1 VRTVFTGEGCLTD
14 ASRLLADLDETWSDK
29 ELDERSDISDITDDA
44 MANYDDGDPGDG
56 AGKTD
61 WFEHR
66 RNLVSA
72 EHPDGWTKLRA
83 PRCGLM
89 RQPGGAGTGPMQ
101 HLIATGAP
109 NSDKMPV

>member
-1 VRTVFTGEGCLTD
+1 MDVAHEVGHVLLVNGSHLHGKEPQQCDTVFTGEGCLSD

-29 ELDERSDISDITDDA
+29 GLDERSDINDITDDR

-72 EHPDGWTKLRA
+72 EHLDGWTKLRA
-83 PRCGLM
+83 LA
-89 RQPGGAGTGPMQ
+89 AG
-101 HLIATGAP
+101 
-109 NSDKMPV
+109 